1 MQLVKGIGCMY
12 HSLYDWNRGGYPEFS
27 NYLEKL
33 YFISYQKNNMET
45 IEEFLNHL
53 ETYFYELIR
62 MGFVTTDNYSF
73 IMNRMKKIKKV
84 TILPE
89 DKRRHYALVQDEVVA
104 LNPSISGKN
113 GLSKNSFQL
122 MVHSH
127 EIGHLINHGWREE
140 AKRFTNAIGV
150 IDSVKNV
157 LEEKELR
164 PEHIYYGFQLLD
176 EVVTQEV
183 SERVTYQT
191 LCRKRPEFQKRKDK
205 RIFNFQPYVT
215 NYSIYGEFQGFAE
228 KFARNL
234 DFLNCQDDDEL
245 EVLRKL
251 SVASFRPDF
260 IKKIEDEMYHNPKKV
275 YPLVMMLSVM
285 GRVKEATYQ
294 LIGEECNENDNF
306 CINSYLPLFQEMSN
320 TKTDHFTYRKK

>member
-1 MQLVKGIGCMY
+1 MY
-12 HSLYDWNRGGYPEFS
+12 SSLYDWNRGGYPGFS
-27 NYLEKL
+27 KYLEKL
-33 YFISYQKNNMET
+33 YYISYQKDNHQT
-45 IEEFLNHL
+45 IEDFLNHL

-62 MGFVTTDNYSF
+62 MGFVTVDNYEF
-73 IMNRMKKIKKV
+73 IMNRMEMIQKV
-84 TILPE
+84 HILPKNM
-89 DKRRHYALVQDEVVA
+89 DRHYAFVKNQDVY
-104 LNPSISGKN
+104 LNPSINGKY
-113 GLSKNSFQL
+113 GLSNSSFQL

-140 AKRFTNAIGV
+140 AKRFTNTIGN
-150 IDSVKNV
+150 IRSVKDA
-157 LEEKELR
+157 LEREELE
-164 PEHIYYGFQLLD
+164 PKHIFYGFQLLD

-183 SERVTYQT
+183 SERVTYQSI
-191 LCRKRPEFQKRKDK
+191 CRERPKFSKRTDK

-215 NYSIYGEFQGFAE
+215 NYSIYGEFQEFAE

-234 DFLNCQDDDEL
+234 DFLNCKDDDKL

-251 SVASFRPDF
+251 SMASFRPDF

-275 YPLVMMLSVM
+275 YPLIMMLAVM

-294 LIGEECNENDNF
+294 LVGEECSENDDF